1 MSGAPLTQ
9 ASSPPRPQ
17 PVPPGRVLVS
27 LRWQG
32 SELAAVLRAG
42 TLRPLFSDRLGVA
55 DFLPAS
61 DTAVLLLT
69 ERDLMSPQLC
79 RRRLVTLAQASMPHK
94 VAVLERTPVTA
105 APWSELQLE
114 AALELRLAALPVG
127 SLAELPQLLAE
138 LAAAAERGAPQPLAG
153 RPADEPPAARRV
165 AAALTAVPGLG
176 AKKADALLAQ
186 FGSLAALSAAA
197 AEQLAPLLGP
207 ALAQTVHQFFNG

>member
-79 RRRLVTLAQASMPHK
+79 RRRLVTLAQ